1 MLISQASVLLASVY
15 ALQVYFSYSVFY
27 IDGRVMA
34 AAAATSAP
42 LYVFAAIDEPAFL
55 CFCS

>member
-27 IDGRVMA
+27 IDGRVM
-34 AAAATSAP
+34 TSAP
-42 LYVFAAIDEPAFL
+42 LYVFAAINEPAFL